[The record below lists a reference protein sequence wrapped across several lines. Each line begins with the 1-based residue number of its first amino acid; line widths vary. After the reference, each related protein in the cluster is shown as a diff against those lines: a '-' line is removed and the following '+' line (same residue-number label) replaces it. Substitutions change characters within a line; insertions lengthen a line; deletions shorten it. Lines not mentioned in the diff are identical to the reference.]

1 MTRKDVPGTVYL
13 LHFDQPFRH
22 ARHYTGWTTDL
33 DARLTEH
40 RAGRGARLLEVLRDN
55 GIGWELARTWAGTRG
70 RERQLKR
77 EGGASRRCPK
87 CGVRPRHEPT
97 ASSAEDMGAVI
108 RQARRD
114 IADRHAERDRAR
126 TQQVPPL
133 PRWVSKMPA
142 DELERRLCE
151 IEARRIDPP
160 HRIERSR

>member
-1 MTRKDVPGTVYL
+1 MTRKDIPGTVYL
-13 LHFDQPFRH
+13 LHFEHPFRH

-33 DARLTEH
+33 DARLAEH
-40 RAGRGARLLEVLRDN
+40 KAGRGARLLEVLRN
-55 GIGWELARTWAGTRG
+55 GIGWKLARTWSGTRG

-87 CGVRPRHEPT
+87 CGVRPRHE
-97 ASSAEDMGAVI
+97 SSIGDADETGAVI

-114 IADRHAERDRAR
+114 IATRHAERDRAR
-126 TQQVPPL
+126 SQQVPSL
-133 PRWVSKMPA
+133 PSWVSRMPA

-151 IEARRIDPP
+151 IEARRIDRP